1 VGSLIHDALKSRD
14 ADEAAMAQ
22 AAASRPGGSALLSNF
37 SEKRRRKYLQS
48 AAWLVVSLVA
58 CVMLARSGIV
68 QYDSSGPGVLD
79 PGYQKEIKTSNGKA
93 ESTSYRVTYKFD
105 VRGKQYS
112 GRDSLD
118 AEPTG
123 VDITVHFMAGDPRQ
137 NALSETRALV
147 PNLLASG
154 IALLIA
160 IIAYV
165 LLPKSFRPAAGLA
178 PPADPTASGDSGY
191 EFIRMKRGKYDA
203 WGYVHLAFFVQ
214 VAWVA
219 AWAAFGIAV
228 ATHAAEA
235 SSALLGTAVF
245 VGIAST
251 LWIYTDRWCCIEA
264 FSSRFCSG
272 MANLSL
278 FYVPV
283 IAFFY
288 ANYRGFKKLIGRY

>member
-1 VGSLIHDALKSRD
+1 
-14 ADEAAMAQ
+14 M
-22 AAASRPGGSALLSNF
+22 
-37 SEKRRRKYLQS
+37 
-48 AAWLVVSLVA
+48 VSLVA

-68 QYDSSGPGVLD
+68 QYDSSGPGILD
-79 PGYQKEIKTSNGKA
+79 PGYQKEVKTSNGKV
-93 ESTSYRVTYKFD
+93 ESASYRVTYKFD

-112 GRDSLD
+112 GTGSLD

-123 VDITVHFMAGDPRQ
+123 ADVIVYFMAGDPRL
-137 NALSETRALV
+137 NALTENRALV
-147 PNLLASG
+147 PNLVASG
-154 IALLIA
+154 ISFLIA
-160 IIAYV
+160 VVAYV
-165 LLPKSFRPAAGLA
+165 LLPKSFHLGAGLA
-178 PPADPTASGDSGY
+178 PPADSRAAGDSGF

-203 WGYVHLAFFVQ
+203 WGYVHVAFFVQ
-214 VAWVA
+214 VALIA

-228 ATHAAEA
+228 ATHAGDA
-235 SSALLGTAVF
+235 SSTLLGTAVL

-251 LWIYTDRWCCIEA
+251 LWIYDDRWNCIEA

-288 ANYRGFKKLIGRY
+288 ANFRGFRKLQGR